1 MLAQSIPA
9 AGYVPAAGH
18 IGLRVIRLSI
28 LLVAAA
34 TLFQAQVA
42 QHGVLRPL
50 SEVKFEPDDDVKCLA
65 STVETGDPAKG
76 PSTIILKAPPN
87 CLVPWHYHTA
97 AEQLIVT
104 QGSVQTEMEGM
115 PARALGPGGFA
126 MMPGKAKHQF
136 SCQSK
141 TACVMFVT
149 FDATYDIF
157 WVKDNK
163 SK

>member
-1 MLAQSIPA
+1 
-9 AGYVPAAGH
+9 V
-18 IGLRVIRLSI
+18 I
-28 LLVAAA
+28 LLLAIASR
-34 TLFQAQVA
+34 FEAQTKSP
-42 QHGVLRPL
+42 GVVRPL
-50 SEVKFEPDDDVKCLA
+50 AEVKLEPDDDVKCLLSA
-65 STVETGDPAKG
+65 VETGDPATG

-97 AEQLIVT
+97 AEQLIVV
-104 QGSVQTEMEGM
+104 QGSVRTEMEGM
-115 PARALGPGGFA
+115 SGRPLGPGGFA
-126 MMPGKAKHQF
+126 KMPSKAKHQF

-149 FDATYDIF
+149 FDRTYDIF